1 MTALRDKYAIVG
13 TGKSRLGQVG
23 ANSLALLEE
32 AIKNALVEAGLTN
45 KDIDGVVVRGADDIY
60 SHHQMVAARLG
71 VDASFST
78 SLDNGGASQILSI
91 ILAVM
96 AIEAGLATTVVCAEM
111 AELRPFR
118 RSVAACV
125 RRASPHVRIRHDPRR
140 LRPDR
145 HGVPRACAAQSG
157 SRDEETDD
165 D

>member
-1 MTALRDKYAIVG
+1 MSALRDKYAIAG

-32 AIKNALVEAGLTN
+32 AIKNALDEAGLTN
-45 KDIDGVVVRGADDIY
+45 RDVDGVVVRGPDDVY

-96 AIEAGLATTVVCAEM
+96 AIEAGIATTVVCGYGRDSWS
-111 AELRPFR
+111 RPRARRRPSCGRSMPTCTRCWRGRTWSR
-118 RSVAACV
+118 RSRISATIRV
-125 RRASPHVRIRHDPRR
+125 R
-140 LRPDR
+140 
-145 HGVPRACAAQSG
+145 
-157 SRDEETDD
+157 
-165 D
+165 